1 MAGNENALWLL
12 GLPTS
17 KGATDELF
25 GESTLVVDANSPSS
39 GEHVLSNQGTGTGSI
54 TSGDNDFCR
63 FDSDGFYNT
72 GNGYLKDIENVGSI
86 DISDNFEFEW
96 HVWIDDFT
104 KDCVFLDL
112 DTNLGSWKFE
122 MFGGQI
128 QMTTP
133 DNQVVS
139 ETTDWTKF
147 PVGKKYRFKAVYE
160 SGAPTSVALFRLNES
175 NYWMPQ
181 SDWTIT
187 ARSDSG
193 SAGGTLYLADKMDT
207 KFYYARINNIT
218 KGEEYI
224 WDLSDVRTMG
234 TAALLNLGQDAT
246 YETISI
252 VDGAPATNTPQY
264 LDKKNYGNYIYNY
277 AGSGFAMTTT
287 IAPEDA
293 LVFSSGDI
301 EIKARLALAE
311 TLTEPQS
318 TEVLTLFSSDSLT
331 FSVIKNVNNYFYR
344 MTINGT
350 EYDFLDSKN
359 IWADGGYIDFSFRY
373 QTGILEAWYKPISK
387 TSWVQLPTTKPSIIE
402 TPPNVSGVV
411 NMFATSVE
419 SMVYKIEV
427 LDGVGGPTLLSVDL
441 DRANTTLNTQNSFP
455 ALMGGSDQVIDIDR
469 TGTRI
474 LVEDPSWLFRSGDTI
489 KAQDSDLGLDG
500 DFTVL
505 LQHRRHMGSTDNVS
519 LVSKYLTSG
528 WQMKEQTDGSFTAFL
543 SDGVN
548 ENTASSVV
556 NASVKTTQSAFVW
569 DNTAKVLSTYIDGEN
584 KVDKAMPTVGNAT
597 SSADVILGA
606 IGLEQEVFGLVIVP
620 SALTDDQVKNI
631 SNYYLGISALPNN
644 MEFGFWLVSVGSETF
659 AS

>member
-1 MAGNENALWLL
+1 M
-12 GLPTS
+12 
-17 KGATDELF
+17 
-25 GESTLVVDANSPSS
+25 STLVVDANSPSS
-39 GEHVLSNQGTGTGSI
+39 NKYELSNQGTGTGTI

-63 FDSDGFYNT
+63 FEDDGFYNT
-72 GNGYLKDIENVGSI
+72 GNGYLKDIDNIGSI
-86 DISDNFEFEW
+86 DISDGMEFEW
-96 HVWIDDFT
+96 HVWIDDFA

-112 DTNLGSWKFE
+112 DTNYGSWKFE

-133 DNQVVS
+133 DNQVVA
-139 ETTDWTKF
+139 ENTDWTNF
-147 PVGKKYRFKAVYE
+147 PVGKQYKFKAVYE
-160 SGAPTSVALFRLNES
+160 SGSPTSVALFRMNES

-181 SDWTIT
+181 SSFDIT
-187 ARSDSG
+187 AIASTG
-193 SAGGTLYLADKMDT
+193 PAGGTLFLGDKMDT
-207 KFYYARINNIT
+207 KFYYARIYNIT
-218 KGEEYI
+218 KDEEYI
-224 WDLSDVRTMG
+224 WDLSDVRTFG
-234 TAALLNLGQDAT
+234 TSALLNLGQDGQYTAI
-246 YETISI
+246 EM
-252 VDGAPATNTPQY
+252 VDGAPATNSPQY
-264 LDKKNYGNYIYNY
+264 MDKKNYGNYLYNY
-277 AGSGFAMTTT
+277 ANSGFAMSTT

-301 EIKARLALAE
+301 EVRARLALAE
-311 TLTEPQS
+311 TLTGPNE

-331 FSVIKNVNNYFYR
+331 FSVIKNVNNYYYR

-350 EYDFLDSKN
+350 EHEFLDSAH
-359 IWADGGYIDFSFRY
+359 IWPDGGYIDFSFRY
-373 QTGILEAWYKPISK
+373 QSGQLEAWYKPISK
-387 TSWVQLPTTKPSIIE
+387 SSWVQLVDVITSIVE
-402 TPPNVSGVV
+402 TPPNISGVV
-411 NMFATSVE
+411 NMFSTSVD

-441 DRANTTLNTQNSFP
+441 DRAKTILNTQDSFP
-455 ALMGGSDQVIDIDR
+455 ALTAGGDQAVNIDR
-469 TGTRI
+469 NGTRI

-505 LQHRRHMGSTDNVS
+505 LQHRRHMDSADNVS

-548 ENTASSVV
+548 ENTASSVA
-556 NASVKTTQSAFVW
+556 NASSKNTQSAFVW

-584 KVDKAMPTVGNAT
+584 RVDTAMPTIGNAT
-597 SSADVILGA
+597 TSADVVLGS

-620 SALTDDQVKNI
+620 SVLTDDQVKNI
-631 SNYYLGISALPNN
+631 SNYYLGVSALPNN